1 MTKIVPNSPKAWLL
15 AARPKTLTAALSPVL
30 IATALALPTLLHP
43 AGSGCPI
50 DPSNV
55 LATPPFGG
63 IEGGL
68 VALLCLLFAA
78 LMQIA
83 ANFINDF
90 FDFRRGTDNEERLGP
105 ERACQQGWV
114 TPRAMKIAIGITL
127 SLAAATGL
135 GILYLTCLHPAV
147 LPPRGELEGGLLL
160 VLGAACIV
168 FAFLYTTLL
177 SYCGGG
183 DVLVWVFFGFV
194 PVLGTFYVLTGT
206 LSPDAW
212 LLAAAT
218 GLVTDT
224 LLVINNYRDRD
235 GDRRSGKRTL
245 IVVFGER
252 FGAYFYLLQG
262 LAGVV
267 LAACVAPKAAVLYI
281 IHIYAHART
290 WRKMCAIRTGRA
302 LNGILG
308 RTSLNMLLFT
318 VLTVVAVLL
327 K

>member
-1 MTKIVPNSPKAWLL
+1 
-15 AARPKTLTAALSPVL
+15 
-30 IATALALPTLLHP
+30 
-43 AGSGCPI
+43 
-50 DPSNV
+50 
-55 LATPPFGG
+55 
-63 IEGGL
+63 
-68 VALLCLLFAA
+68 
-78 LMQIA
+78 
-83 ANFINDF
+83 
-90 FDFRRGTDNEERLGP
+90 
-105 ERACQQGWV
+105 
-114 TPRAMKIAIGITL
+114 MKIAIGITL

-135 GILYLTCLHPAV
+135 GILFVASPFFALSAPWLI
-147 LPPRGELEGGLLL
+147 GM
-160 VLGAACIV
+160 GAACIV

-235 GDRRSGKRTL
+235 GDRRAGKRTL

-262 LAGVV
+262 LAGVI
-267 LAACVAPKAAVLYI
+267 LAAFVVPKAAVLYI
-281 IHIYAHART
+281 IYIYAHART
-290 WRKMCAIRTGRA
+290 WRRMCAIRTGRA